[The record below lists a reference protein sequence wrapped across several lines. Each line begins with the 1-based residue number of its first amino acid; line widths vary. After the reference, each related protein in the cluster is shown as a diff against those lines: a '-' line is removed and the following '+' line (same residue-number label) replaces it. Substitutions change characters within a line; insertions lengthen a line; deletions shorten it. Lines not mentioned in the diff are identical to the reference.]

1 MRSMILA
8 LCLAAP
14 AHAQTA
20 CTGLPDALAALAA
33 RYAEAPRVSGLMANG
48 QLLIVT
54 ASEAGEVRRPGGD
67 GDRAGVAHA
76 ALPIRIV
83 APSPRWSKRC
93 QAQLSLPVILLSG
106 IHFTRPT
113 ETTLRNQGMKGAA

>member
-14 AHAQTA
+14 AQAQTP

-48 QLLIVT
+48 QLLIIT
-54 ASEAGEVRRPGGD
+54 ASEAGGFTVLIVTPEGLACMAASGEGFALTEAPKPGVD
-67 GDRAGVAHA
+67 G
-76 ALPIRIV
+76 
-83 APSPRWSKRC
+83 
-93 QAQLSLPVILLSG
+93 
-106 IHFTRPT
+106 
-113 ETTLRNQGMKGAA
+113 

>member
-14 AHAQTA
+14 AQAQTP

-48 QLLIVT
+48 QLMIVT
-54 ASEAGEVRRPGGD
+54 ASEAGGFTVLIVTPEGLACMAASGEGFALTEAPKPGVD
-67 GDRAGVAHA
+67 G
-76 ALPIRIV
+76 
-83 APSPRWSKRC
+83 
-93 QAQLSLPVILLSG
+93 
-106 IHFTRPT
+106 
-113 ETTLRNQGMKGAA
+113 

>member
-14 AHAQTA
+14 AQAQTA

-48 QLLIVT
+48 QLLIIT
-54 ASEAGEVRRPGGD
+54 ASEAGGFTVLIVTPEGLACMAASGEGFALTEAPKPG
-67 GDRAGVAHA
+67 VM
-76 ALPIRIV
+76 
-83 APSPRWSKRC
+83 
-93 QAQLSLPVILLSG
+93 
-106 IHFTRPT
+106 
-113 ETTLRNQGMKGAA
+113 N

>member
-14 AHAQTA
+14 AQAQTA

-48 QLLIVT
+48 QLMIIT
-54 ASEAGEVRRPGGD
+54 ASEAGGFTVLIVTPEGLACMAASGEGFGLIGAEAPGVD
-67 GDRAGVAHA
+67 G
-76 ALPIRIV
+76 
-83 APSPRWSKRC
+83 
-93 QAQLSLPVILLSG
+93 
-106 IHFTRPT
+106 
-113 ETTLRNQGMKGAA
+113 

>member
-14 AHAQTA
+14 AQAQTP

-48 QLLIVT
+48 QLLIIT
-54 ASEAGEVRRPGGD
+54 ASEAGGFTVMLVTPD
-67 GDRAGVAHA
+67 GQACMAASGEGFGLIEAPKSGVM
-76 ALPIRIV
+76 
-83 APSPRWSKRC
+83 
-93 QAQLSLPVILLSG
+93 
-106 IHFTRPT
+106 
-113 ETTLRNQGMKGAA
+113 N

>member
-14 AHAQTA
+14 AQAQTP

-48 QLLIVT
+48 QLMIIT
-54 ASEAGEVRRPGGD
+54 ASEAGGFTVLIVTPEGLACMAASGEGFGLIEAEAPGVD
-67 GDRAGVAHA
+67 G
-76 ALPIRIV
+76 
-83 APSPRWSKRC
+83 
-93 QAQLSLPVILLSG
+93 
-106 IHFTRPT
+106 
-113 ETTLRNQGMKGAA
+113 

>member
-14 AHAQTA
+14 AQAQTP

-48 QLLIVT
+48 QLLIIT
-54 ASEAGEVRRPGGD
+54 ASEAGGFTVLIVTPEGLACMAAS
-67 GDRAGVAHA
+67 AGSS
-76 ALPIRIV
+76 RENTG
-83 APSPRWSKRC
+83 SSR
-93 QAQLSLPVILLSG
+93 
-106 IHFTRPT
+106 
-113 ETTLRNQGMKGAA
+113 